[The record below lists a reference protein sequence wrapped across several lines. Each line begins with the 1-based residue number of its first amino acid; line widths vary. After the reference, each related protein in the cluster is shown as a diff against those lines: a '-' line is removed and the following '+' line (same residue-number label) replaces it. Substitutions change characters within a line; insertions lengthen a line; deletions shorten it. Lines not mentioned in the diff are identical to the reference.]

1 MADHPSNRSDQEVPA
16 MMRWIVGMSMKFRY
30 LVLAGALAMMVLG
43 LVQLPDTRIDAFP
56 EFAPPRVEV
65 QTVALG
71 MSAVEVEELITTPLE
86 QALAGVEGLDTL
98 RSKSV
103 SDLSLI
109 DLRFRRGTDLLSA
122 RQVVQERVNLVTPT
136 LPTWAAPP
144 VMIQPLSSTSRA
156 MKIAVSSDTR
166 STTELSMDAYWNI
179 RQRLLRVPGVANVTI
194 YGERI
199 QMYQVQVEPGQL
211 AANGVSLN
219 AVMQVTA
226 DALDAG
232 LLRFSDGGFIGT
244 GGWIDTPNQRLTV
257 HNTLPIVT
265 PEDLAQVAVVS
276 RDGRVLR
283 LGDVARVVEG
293 TWPLA
298 GDAVINDG
306 EGLMLIVEKLPWAN
320 TVEVTA
326 GVDEALAQLRPG
338 LGGVEID
345 ATLFRPATF
354 INLAIDNL
362 TAALLIGCL
371 LVMIILIAFLFEW
384 RTALISIVA
393 IPLSLVAAGLVM
405 YHTGTV
411 VNSMVLAG
419 LVVAVGVVVDDA
431 IIDVENIVRRLRQ
444 HRREASTAS
453 TARVVLEASLEVRS
467 AILYATI
474 ITLVAVVPVYFI
486 AGLSGTFFRP
496 LISSFSLAVAAS
508 LLVALTVTPSMALL
522 LLRNALL
529 ERREVPP
536 LVRVLHRWYTAALSR
551 TTRTPKPAYAMVG
564 VIVVLAAVVIPFLGQ
579 SLLPSF
585 KERDF
590 LMHWLTK
597 PGTGHTEMIRITE
610 QASRELRA
618 IPGVRNFGAH
628 IGQAM
633 QADEPYGIDFGENW
647 ISIDPDVDYDRTLAS
662 VQAVVDGYPGLQHDV
677 QTYLKERIKEVL
689 TGASE
694 SIVIRI
700 MGPDLAVLQAKAEEL
715 RERLKGI
722 EGITDL
728 TRDQIVDVPQ
738 IQVRVDLEAAQAF
751 GLKPGDVRRAAA
763 VLINGEEVGDIFRD
777 GRAYDVDVWSP
788 PASRASVEDV
798 RNLLID
804 APDGRQVRLA
814 DIADVAVVA
823 TANAVRHENTA
834 RRIDVKANVAGR
846 DLGSLARDVNAALAE
861 FDLPAEYRAEVL
873 GEYVERQRAADLLFY
888 LGILAGVGIFFLLVM
903 SFGNTRLAVL
913 SIVTLPVALVGG
925 LLAAWLGGGILS
937 LGSLVG
943 FLAVL
948 GIAARNG
955 ILMISHFQH
964 LEQREG
970 MAFGRDL
977 VIQGARE
984 RLSPIL
990 MTSLATALA
999 LVPMVVAGSIP
1010 GNEIE
1015 HPMAVVI
1022 LGGLVTSTLL
1032 NLFVLPSLYLRFGS
1046 HNIPTSHFAGDVA
1059 EIG

>member
-1 MADHPSNRSDQEVPA
+1 
-16 MMRWIVGMSMKFRY
+16 MMRWIVRTSMRLPF
-30 LVLAGALAMMVLG
+30 LVLAAAVGMLVLG
-43 LVQLPDTRIDAFP
+43 VVQLPGTPVDAFP

-86 QALAGVEGLDTL
+86 QALAGVEDLDTL

-109 DLRFRRGTDLLSA
+109 DLRFHRGTDLLRA
-122 RQVVQERVNLVTPT
+122 RQLVAERVNLVTPT

-156 MKIAVSSDTR
+156 MKIAVSSSEK
-166 STTELSMDAYWNI
+166 STSELSMEAYWNI

-199 QMYQVQVEPGQL
+199 QMYQVQVQPGQL
-211 AANGVSLN
+211 AANQVSLN

-226 DALDAG
+226 DALEAG

-244 GGWIDTPNQRLTV
+244 GGFIETPNQRLALT
-257 HNTLPIVT
+257 NSLPIIS
-265 PEDLAQVAVVS
+265 PEDLAQVAVAR
-276 RDGRVLR
+276 RDGSLLR
-283 LGDVARVVEG
+283 LGEVARVVEG
-293 TWPLA
+293 TWPMA

-320 TVEVTA
+320 TVQVTA

-338 LGGVEID
+338 LAGVDID

-354 INLAIDNL
+354 IELAIDNL
-362 TAALLIGCL
+362 TTALLLGCL
-371 LVMIILIAFLFEW
+371 LVVLILIAFLYEW

-393 IPLSLVAAGLVM
+393 IPLSLVAAGLVLH
-405 YHTGTV
+405 HTGTV
-411 VNSMVLAG
+411 VNAMVLAG

-444 HRREASTAS
+444 HRADGDTRPA
-453 TARVVLEASLEVRS
+453 ARIILEASLEVRS
-467 AILYATI
+467 AILYATF
-474 ITLVAVVPVYFI
+474 ITLVAVVPVYFV

-496 LISSFSLAVAAS
+496 LIASFSLAVGAS
-508 LLVALTVTPSMALL
+508 LLVALTVTPAMALL
-522 LLRNALL
+522 LLRDAPLH
-529 ERREVPP
+529 RRAAAP
-536 LVRVLHRWYTAALSR
+536 LVGVLHRWYTAALTR

-564 VIVVLAAVVIPFLGQ
+564 LIVVLAAAVIPFLGQ

-597 PGTGHTEMIRITE
+597 PGTGHAEMVRITQ

-647 ISIDPDVDYDRTLAS
+647 ISIDPDVDYDRTLAH
-662 VQAVVDGYPGLQHDV
+662 VQQVVDGYPGLQHDV

-700 MGPDLAVLQAKAEEL
+700 VGPDLGVLQAEADEL
-715 RERLKGI
+715 RERLRGI

-728 TRDQIVDVPQ
+728 SRDQIVDVPQ
-738 IQVRVDLEAAQAF
+738 IHVTVDLAAAQAY

-763 VLINGEEVGDIFRD
+763 VLINGEEVGDIFRG
-777 GRAYDVDVWSP
+777 GRAYDVNVWSP

-804 APDGRQVRLA
+804 TPDGRQVRLA
-814 DIADVAVVA
+814 EIAEVAVVA
-823 TANAVRHENTA
+823 TPNAVRHENTA
-834 RRIDVKANVAGR
+834 RRIDVKANVSGR
-846 DLGSLARDVNAALAE
+846 DLGSVARDVNAVLAE
-861 FDLPAEYRAEVL
+861 FDYPPEYRAEVL
-873 GEYVERQRAADLLFY
+873 GEYTERQRAADRLFY
-888 LGILAGVGIFFLLVM
+888 LGVLAMVGIFFLLVM
-903 SFGNTRLAVL
+903 SFRNTRLAVL
-913 SIVTLPVALVGG
+913 SMLTLPMALVGG
-925 LLAAWLGGGILS
+925 LLGAWLGGGILS

-964 LEQREG
+964 LEQHEG
-970 MAFGRDL
+970 VAFGREL
-977 VIQGARE
+977 VIRGARE

-990 MTSLATALA
+990 MTSLATGLA
-999 LVPMVVAGSIP
+999 LVPLVVAGSIP

-1015 HPMAVVI
+1015 HPMAIVI

-1032 NLFVLPSLYLRFGS
+1032 NLLVLPSLYLRFGS
-1046 HNIPTSHFAGDVA
+1046 RNIPTSRAAGDVA

>member
-1 MADHPSNRSDQEVPA
+1 
-16 MMRWIVGMSMKFRY
+16 MRWIVATSMRFRF
-30 LVLAGALAMMVLG
+30 LVLAGALGMLVLG
-43 LVQLPDTRIDAFP
+43 VVQLPGTPIDAFP
-56 EFAPPRVEV
+56 EFAPPRVEI

-86 QALAGVEGLDTL
+86 QALAGVEDLDTM

-109 DLRFRRGTDLLSA
+109 DLRFRRGTDLLRA
-122 RQVVQERVNLVTPT
+122 RQLVGERVNLVTST

-156 MKIAVSSDTR
+156 MKIAVSSATK
-166 STTELSMDAYWNI
+166 STAELSMDAYWNI

-199 QMYQVQVEPGQL
+199 QMYQVQVEPARL
-211 AANGVSLN
+211 AAGGVSLDT
-219 AVMQVTA
+219 VMQVTA

-244 GGWIDTPNQRLTV
+244 GGWIDTPNQRLSVNT
-257 HNTLPIVT
+257 TLPIVT
-265 PEDLAQVAVVS
+265 PADLAQVPVAN
-276 RDGRVLR
+276 RDGAVLR
-283 LGDVARVVEG
+283 LGEVAQVVEG

-320 TVEVTA
+320 TVAVTA

-338 LGGVEID
+338 LDGVVID

-354 INLAIDNL
+354 IHLAIANL
-362 TAALLIGCL
+362 TTALLIGCL
-371 LVMIILIAFLFEW
+371 LVVVILIVFLYEW

-393 IPLSLVAAGLVM
+393 IPLSLVAAGLVL
-405 YHTGTV
+405 YHSGVV
-411 VNSMVLAG
+411 VNTMVLAG

-444 HRREASTAS
+444 HRAAGDTRST
-453 TARVVLEASLEVRS
+453 TRIVLEASLEVRS
-467 AILYATI
+467 AILYATV
-474 ITLVAVVPVYFI
+474 ITLVAVIPVYFI

-496 LISSFSLAVAAS
+496 LIAAFSLAVGAS
-508 LLVALTVTPSMALL
+508 LLVALTVTPCLALL
-522 LLRNALL
+522 LLRGAPP
-529 ERREVPP
+529 RRRAVVPP
-536 LVRVLHRWYTAALSR
+536 LVAVLHRWYTAAL
-551 TTRTPKPAYAMVG
+551 TRTIRTPRPAYAVVG
-564 VIVVLAAVVIPFLGQ
+564 VLIVLAAAMVPFLGQ

-597 PGTGHTEMIRITE
+597 PGTGHAEMVRITT

-647 ISIDPDVDYDRTLAS
+647 ISIDPEVDYDRTLAAI
-662 VQAVVDGYPGLQHDV
+662 QEVVDGYPGLQRDV

-694 SIVIRI
+694 SIVVRI
-700 MGPDLAVLQAKAEEL
+700 TGPDLAVLQAEADEL
-715 RERLKGI
+715 RDRLKGI
-722 EGITDL
+722 EGVTDL

-738 IQVRVDLEAAQAF
+738 IAVRVDLAAAQSY

-777 GRAYDVDVWSP
+777 GRAYDVNVWSP
-788 PASRASVEDV
+788 PASRTSVEDV
-798 RNLLID
+798 RQLLID
-804 APDGRQVRLA
+804 TPDGRQVRLA
-814 DIADVAVVA
+814 DIADVSVVA
-823 TANAVRHENTA
+823 AANAVRHENTA

-846 DLGSLARDVNAALAE
+846 DLGSIARDVDAVLAGHS
-861 FDLPAEYRAEVL
+861 FPAEYGAEVL
-873 GEYVERQRAADLLFY
+873 GEYVERQRTSDQLFY
-888 LGILAGVGIFFLLVM
+888 LGVLAVVGIFFLLVL
-903 SFGNTRLAVL
+903 SFRNARLAVL
-913 SIVTLPVALVGG
+913 SLLTLPMALVGG
-925 LLAAWLGGGILS
+925 LLAAWLGGGVLS

-964 LEQREG
+964 LEQQEG
-970 MAFGRDL
+970 VAFGPEL
-977 VIQGARE
+977 VVRGARE

-1015 HPMAVVI
+1015 HPMATVI
-1022 LGGLVTSTLL
+1022 LGGLVSSTLL

-1046 HNIPTSHFAGDVA
+1046 RNIPTSHAAGDVA